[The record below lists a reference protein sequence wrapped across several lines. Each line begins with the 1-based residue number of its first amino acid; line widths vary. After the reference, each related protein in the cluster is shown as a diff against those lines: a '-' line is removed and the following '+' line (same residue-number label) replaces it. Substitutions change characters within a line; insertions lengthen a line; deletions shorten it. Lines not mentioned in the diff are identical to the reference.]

1 MALAVIRSV
10 DMQQRIRD
18 LLLQLDNVDEQTRLL
33 EETRECVKQ
42 YERIYNVPSEDIHR
56 AIDAGELVET
66 LDVCRWIFLHNLLSR
81 VEGE

>member
-1 MALAVIRSV
+1 MALAEIRPV
-10 DMQQRIRD
+10 DTQQRIRD
-18 LLLQLDNVDEQTRLL
+18 LLLQLGNVDEQTRML

-66 LDVCRWIFLHNLLSR
+66 LDVCRWIFLYNLLSR